1 MEQRLINWRRSRR
14 VGTGGFNNPLPPIY
28 IQLKRE
34 NKIENNSDDNK
45 KMRIK
50 KETNLTKNKEEKK
63 KEDEEEEEETESE
76 IESESDT
83 ETESE
88 TEEYDSDDTDSDE
101 DTEKVMEDNARRE
114 YDFSRSSHGCSNSN
128 CCGHLHF

>member
-1 MEQRLINWRRSRR
+1 MERRLINWRRSRI
-14 VGTGGFNNPLPPIY
+14 GIGGFNNPLPPIY

-34 NKIENNSDDNK
+34 NKIENNSEDNK

-101 DTEKVMEDNARRE
+101 DTEKVMEDNAR
-114 YDFSRSSHGCSNSN
+114 SSHGCSNSN